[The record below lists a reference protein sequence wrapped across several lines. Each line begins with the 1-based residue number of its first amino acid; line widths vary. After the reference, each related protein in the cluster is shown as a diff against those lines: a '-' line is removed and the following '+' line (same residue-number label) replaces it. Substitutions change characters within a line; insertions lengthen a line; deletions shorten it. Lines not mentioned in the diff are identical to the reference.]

1 MSDKTK
7 KKGIGLLTI
16 HSELP
21 TQGKEPTKEM
31 LESYVDVKDRTPLTV
46 DDDTTPS
53 EDIEEGDDTG
63 SIKRLEDIQGIG
75 PAAAAKLRLLGYTVM
90 GLATARADVIAG
102 EMGVSQTIA
111 KAWCNVARE
120 AALAKMQTYTADEY
134 DEEQKA
140 KQIKIRTGSS
150 EFNDMLD
157 GGLPTMSITGSSARF
172 SSGKTQIEYD
182 CIIDVLTRIFVCPKC
197 KREYHKLG
205 EVCQGGEKD
214 PHPKTQSV
222 QAKAALIETEPD
234 TFHLDR
240 LKQIARERGLQGINW
255 KNLFIYPAKQIPTA
269 KAQFLQYKVIQKL
282 LEGTAAKPEVQEKK
296 RPDGSIQIPYQKAV
310 AAREPEPI
318 IFIAIDSMNA
328 KFRDGWSESQM
339 LPIRTREFAA
349 HFTLME
355 YLASTYNIA
364 FYLTH
369 QVIAPVRPEQGLKM
383 KVKFLDEFYP
393 VGGDYV
399 LHSVNNWIAL
409 ASVGGDVE
417 QAQLYDSS
425 YLPKNECYFKLTSH
439 GLDNAGK
446 LMDAKFA
453 QKAAAKAKDSIT
465 APAAKTTGI
474 HV

>member
-1 MSDKTK
+1 MLVK
-7 KKGIGLLTI
+7 KKGINLFAEN
-16 HSELP
+16 SEVP
-21 TQGKEPTKEM
+21 TAGTEPTKEM
-31 LESYVDVKDRTPLTV
+31 LQNYVDVKDRTPLTV
-46 DDDTTPS
+46 DEDTTPT
-53 EDIEEGDDTG
+53 EDMEEGDDTG

-90 GLATARADVIAG
+90 GLATARADVVAG

-111 KAWCNVARE
+111 KSWCNVARE
-120 AALAKMQTYTADEY
+120 AALAKMKTYTADEY

-150 EFNDMLD
+150 EFNKMLD

-182 CIIDVLTRIFVCPKC
+182 CIVDVLSRILVCPKC
-197 KREYHKLG
+197 KRELTEKPK
-205 EVCQGGEKD
+205 EVCPVCGEK
-214 PHPKTQSV
+214 PVH
-222 QAKAALIETEPD
+222 AKAALIETEPD

-240 LKQIARERGLQGINW
+240 LKQIAKERGIQGVNW
-255 KNLFIYPAKQIPTA
+255 GNLFIYPAKQIPTA

-282 LEGTAAKPEVQEKK
+282 LEGTAAKSEQLEKK
-296 RPDGSIQIPYQKAV
+296 RPDGSILIPYHKAV
-310 AAREPEPI
+310 AAKAPEPI

-425 YLPKNECYFKLTSH
+425 YLPKNECYFKLTSA
-439 GLDNAGK
+439 GLVDAGK
-446 LMDAKFA
+446 LMDKKFA
-453 QKAAAKAKDSIT
+453 DKAAAKAKDAIT
-465 APAAKTTGI
+465 GGI
-474 HV
+474 KIA